1 MTVSP
6 TTSPPVTSGAEVL
19 PYNGDLAL
27 VEKRLRTERK
37 LMLLPATGGTVTVWV
52 GTGLHEQMLAA
63 LDVGGPEML
72 AIGIGG
78 SAAMATVSTVVLLA
92 AAARTGTSDALPH
105 VDGHVKGQKL
115 LAVRRLLAGSA
126 GAGVALAVFG
136 GHPLIVGGYLVAAL
150 LSTGRWHLE
159 RFRSLGALKAAR
171 AVITPSVTPAP
182 SGPQTVEVEA
192 EVVVPV
198 AAAEVAEVVERW
210 RVGVAPRHLP
220 GTWLTNGQVHAEGR
234 MSFVVNSGPSGTTLA
249 AAQSVLDKLPAALRL
264 ALPGPDGSGGQDIV
278 FDQPTTGELVDRSQ
292 LRMQI
297 INRASR
303 AVRGS
308 RVTPEL
314 VLSPN
319 NPGAAYIGGYIDDA
333 SNTWWDFASDSGAHS
348 GFVLAGTRQ
357 GKSSLFDN
365 LAYRARQLGYLIA
378 FLDPQRGASSP
389 VLAQHADFPV
399 LDPDSTP
406 EFYAWMETEADL
418 RESWM
423 GAHGLGKI
431 TPWTLAPCRPGGERP
446 DPGCPCGGVVPPGIQ
461 VFIDECDQVFRLTLP
476 GSSTTRWG
484 GPFGELAKKINK
496 LNMAIVAASQV
507 PEQAI
512 FGGSELLRSSLTT
525 RNFLA
530 MRVNANSGANLI
542 PGLPY
547 SPALLPRTP
556 GRALMCGAESRQ
568 MEAQL
573 AFMPRREDA
582 AKHAGPYAE
591 DLFEQLPRAR
601 QWAPTTA
608 AARRLLPAQGEDTA
622 RVSQQAARQRLAR
635 LMAGTESGPRAA
647 APEPG
652 AHPAAPSMP
661 DPGGALIAWPSAVGG
676 PVAVAGRGVVAD
688 TLAEQLLRVLE
699 GTPDGQWLTRGDL
712 AKSLGRLAEDAED
725 AETRV
730 AGADLVAELATEGI
744 TLPGRRRG
752 AGMSATAGQIR
763 AVLR

>member
-1 MTVSP
+1 MTVPP
-6 TTSPPVTSGAEVL
+6 TTAQVGSQVL
-19 PYNGDLAL
+19 PYNGDLAS

-37 LMLLPATGGTVTVWV
+37 LMLLPVTGGAVTVWA
-52 GTGLHEQMLAA
+52 GSGLHEQMLAA
-63 LDVGGPEML
+63 LAVGGPEML

-78 SAAMATVSTVVLLA
+78 SAAVATVSTVVLLA
-92 AAARTGTSDALPH
+92 AAARTGTGDALPH

-150 LSTGRWHLE
+150 MSTGRWHLE
-159 RFRSLGALKAAR
+159 RFRSLRVLKSAR
-171 AVITPSVTPAP
+171 AEISQAAVPARGESQP
-182 SGPQTVEVEA
+182 TAEA
-192 EVVVPV
+192 EAVAPV
-198 AAAEVAEVVERW
+198 APVAPAEIAEIVERW
-210 RVGVAPRHLP
+210 RVGVAPKHLP
-220 GTWLTNGQVHAEGR
+220 GTWLTNGQVHDEGR

-249 AAQSVLDKLPAALRL
+249 AAQSVLEKLPAALRL
-264 ALPGPDGSGGQDIV
+264 ALPAPDGGGGQDIV
-278 FDQPTTGELVDRSQ
+278 FDQPTTGELADRSQ
-292 LRMQI
+292 LRVQI
-297 INRASR
+297 INRSSR

-314 VLSPN
+314 VVSPT
-319 NPGAAYIGGYIDDA
+319 NPGAAHIGGYVDDA

-365 LAYRARQLGYLIA
+365 LAYRARQMGYLIA

-399 LDPDSTP
+399 LGAEHTP
-406 EFYAWMETEADL
+406 EFHAWLEAEADL

-431 TPWTLAPCRPGGERP
+431 TPWTQAPCRPGGERP
-446 DPGCPCGGVVPPGIQ
+446 DPDCPCGGVVPPGIMAF
-461 VFIDECDQVFRLTLP
+461 VDECDQVFRQTLP
-476 GSSTTRWG
+476 GTTTTRWG
-484 GPFGELAKKINK
+484 GPFGEQAKRINK
-496 LNMAIVAASQV
+496 LNMGLVTASQV

-512 FGGSELLRSSLTT
+512 FGGSELLRSSLST

-530 MRVNANSGANLI
+530 MRVNANSGAGLI
-542 PGLPY
+542 PGLPFNP
-547 SPALLPRTP
+547 SLLPRTP

-573 AFMPRREDA
+573 DFMPRREDA

-591 DLFEQLPRAR
+591 DLFERLPRAR

-622 RVSQQAARQRLAR
+622 GVSRQAARKRLAR
-635 LMAGTESGPRAA
+635 LMSGGHAEPRVSIAETVPA
-647 APEPG
+647 VSTGPV
-652 AHPAAPSMP
+652 PAAGGSM
-661 DPGGALIAWPSAVGG
+661 IAWPAAVGG
-676 PVAVAGRGVVAD
+676 PVAVAERPATAG
-688 TLAEQLLRVLE
+688 TLSERLLRALD
-699 GTPDGQWLTRGDL
+699 GLPDDRWVTMGDL
-712 AKSLGRLAEDAED
+712 AKRLGRVAEDADTPEVK
-725 AETRV
+725 V
-730 AGADLVAELATEGI
+730 AAASLVADLAVEDVM
-744 TLPGRRRG
+744 LPGRRRT
-752 AGMSATAGQIR
+752 AGMSATVGQIR
-763 AVLR
+763 AVLQ

>member
-1 MTVSP
+1 MTTTP
-6 TTSPPVTSGAEVL
+6 TADHAGTHVL

-37 LMLLPATGGTVTVWV
+37 LLLLPATGGSVTVWA
-52 GTGLHEQMLAA
+52 GTGLHEQMMAA
-63 LDVGGPEML
+63 LAVGGPEML

-78 SAAMATVSTVVLLA
+78 SALVSTVSTVVLLA
-92 AAARTGTSDALPH
+92 AAAKTGTSDVLPH

-115 LAVRRLLAGSA
+115 LAVRRLLLGSA
-126 GAGVALAVFG
+126 GAGVVLAIFG
-136 GHPLIVGGYLVAAL
+136 GHPLVIGGYLVTAL
-150 LSTGRWHLE
+150 LATGRWHLE
-159 RFRSLGALKAAR
+159 RFRALGVLKAAR
-171 AVITPSVTPAP
+171 AAISPTPTAP
-182 SGPQTVEVEA
+182 VEEQQVVEA
-192 EVVVPV
+192 EVVTPV
-198 AAAEVAEVVERW
+198 AAAEVAEIVERW
-210 RVGVAPRHLP
+210 RVGVAVKHLP
-220 GTWLTNGQVHAEGR
+220 GTWLTHGQVHDEGR
-234 MSFVVNSGPSGTTLA
+234 MSFIVNSGPSGTTLA

-264 ALPGPDGSGGQDIV
+264 ALPGPDGGGGQDIV
-278 FDQPTTGELVDRSQ
+278 FDQPTTGELADRSQ
-292 LRMQI
+292 LRVQI
-297 INRASR
+297 INRSSR

-314 VLSPN
+314 VVSPT
-319 NPGAAYIGGYIDDA
+319 NPGAAHIGGYVDDA

-365 LAYRARQLGYLIA
+365 LAYRARQMGYLIA

-399 LDPDSTP
+399 LGAEHTP
-406 EFYAWMETEADL
+406 EFHAWLEAEADL

-431 TPWTLAPCRPGGERP
+431 TPWTQAPCRPGGERP
-446 DPGCPCGGVVPPGIQ
+446 DPDCPCGGVVPPGIMAF
-461 VFIDECDQVFRLTLP
+461 VDECDQVFRQTLP
-476 GSSTTRWG
+476 GTTTTRWG
-484 GPFGELAKKINK
+484 GPFGEQAKRINK
-496 LNMAIVAASQV
+496 LNMGLVTASQV

-512 FGGSELLRSSLTT
+512 FGGSELLRSSLST

-530 MRVNANSGANLI
+530 MRVNANSGAGLI
-542 PGLPY
+542 PGLPFNP
-547 SPALLPRTP
+547 SLLPRTP

-573 AFMPRREDA
+573 DFMPRREDA
-582 AKHAGPYAE
+582 AKYAGPYAE

-622 RVSQQAARQRLAR
+622 RVSQLAARERLAR
-635 LMAGTESGPRAA
+635 LMAGGADSPRVIPAPASTMRPAVESKPV
-647 APEPG
+647 
-652 AHPAAPSMP
+652 S
-661 DPGGALIAWPSAVGG
+661 GGSLIVWPSAVGG
-676 PVAVAGRGVVAD
+676 PVAVADRPVVAE
-688 TLAEQLLRVLE
+688 TLAERLLRVLD
-699 GTPDGQWLTRGDL
+699 GRPDEQWLTRGDL
-712 AKSLGRLAEDAED
+712 AKLLGRLAEDAED
-725 AETRV
+725 VETRV
-730 AGADLVAELATEGI
+730 AGSDLVADLAAEGI

-752 AGMSATAGQIR
+752 AGVSATVGQIR